1 MKSLEWVLFHMDE
14 LETTLDDRVG
24 RRLIQF
30 ASDEQL
36 KKLGYTYTGEEKRT
50 VVEWNEEN
58 IIKQMKDDVE
68 FGIEKATNHRG
79 ISSSLM
85 YEVCNTW
92 CKILEN
98 DLVDC
103 DYGWYGHNMFQKL
116 DEKYNFGL
124 NAAQEFSGDFFEEW

>member
-1 MKSLEWVLFHMDE
+1 MKSLEWVLANMDE
-14 LETTLDDRVG
+14 LETTFDDRVG

-30 ASDEQL
+30 VSDEQL
-36 KKLGYTYTGEEKRT
+36 KELGYTYTGEGERT

>member
-1 MKSLEWVLFHMDE
+1 MKSLEWVLSHMDE

>member
-1 MKSLEWVLFHMDE
+1 MKSLEWVLAHMDE
-14 LETTLDDRVG
+14 LETTFDDRVG

-30 ASDEQL
+30 VSDEQL
-36 KKLGYTYTGEEKRT
+36 KELGYTYTGEGERT

-116 DEKYNFGL
+116 DEKYNLGL

>member
-1 MKSLEWVLFHMDE
+1 MKSLEWVLSHMDE

-24 RRLIQF
+24 RRLVQF

-36 KKLGYTYTGEEKRT
+36 KELGYTYTGEEKRT

-58 IIKQMKDDVE
+58 IIKQLRDDVE

-103 DYGWYGHNMFQKL
+103 DYGWNGHNMFQKL
-116 DEKYNFGL
+116 DEKYNLGL
-124 NAAQEFSGDFFEEW
+124 NASQEFSGDFFEEW

>member
-1 MKSLEWVLFHMDE
+1 MKSLKWVLAHMDE
-14 LETTLDDRVG
+14 LETTLDSRVG
-24 RRLIQF
+24 RRLLQF
-30 ASDEQL
+30 LSDEQL
-36 KKLGYTYTGEEKRT
+36 KELGYTYTGEGERT

-58 IIKQMKDDVE
+58 IIKQLKDDVE

-79 ISSSLM
+79 ISASLM

-116 DEKYNFGL
+116 DEEYGFGL
-124 NAAQEFSGDFFEEW
+124 NSAREFSGDFFEEW